1 MAPKTRVRIAAAVL
15 SCLVFLVA
23 SVSAK
28 AAQGVTDSEILIGA
42 HGPLTGPAAYIG
54 LGARSGLQLAVDEV
68 NAKGG
73 IHGRKLRVV
82 FEDDAFS
89 PTKALGAV
97 KKLVE
102 DTKVFMIFGASG
114 SNPTLGTLDYLRDSK
129 VPTYVSIASAPAVT
143 RPFSR
148 YIFRGA
154 TVEVARYGELFSEF
168 LADYAKVKRLAII
181 AGTDE
186 LPKNE
191 ANQTTQ
197 FLKKDYGIEPV
208 VRVEY
213 KVGDTDF
220 TPQLLKVK
228 DGNPDLIMLNGNL
241 TEAVIILRQARE
253 LGLKQPFFG
262 SGTMVDNALI
272 AKGAAGAEGFMG
284 PWFAPHFIDSDHP
297 DVVAFR
303 EAWTKANPNAPV
315 GRPNVFDFMAY
326 GDMHVV
332 AEGFR
337 RAGRNLT
344 PDAFSAGLE
353 TLDKWQVS
361 EVASPRTFTNWH
373 HIGNLNMQMM
383 VVKDGKWVPVNW
395 RSTKESSV
403 LDEFRKK

>member
-1 MAPKTRVRIAAAVL
+1 MTPRSRRRIVL
-15 SCLVFLVA
+15 SALACLGLTVLTGPAWAVD
-23 SVSAK
+23 
-28 AAQGVTDSEILIGA
+28 GVTDTEILIGA

-73 IHGRKLRVV
+73 IHGRKLRVL

-102 DTKVFMIFGASG
+102 DNKVFMIFGASG

-129 VPTYVSIASAPAVT
+129 VPTYVSISSAPAVT
-143 RPFSR
+143 RPFSK

-154 TVEVARYGELFSEF
+154 TVEAARYGELFSEF

-181 AGTDE
+181 AGSDE

-191 ANQTTQ
+191 ANETTR
-197 FLKKDYGIEPV
+197 FLKNGYKIEPV
-208 VRVEY
+208 VRLEY

-220 TPQLLKVK
+220 TPQLLKIK
-228 DGNPDLIMLNGNL
+228 DSNPDLIMLNGNL
-241 TEAVIILRQARE
+241 TEAVIIVRQARE

-272 AKGAAGAEGFMG
+272 AKGAAAAEGFMG

-297 DVVAFR
+297 HIVAFR
-303 EAWTKANPNAPV
+303 DGWTKANPNAPV

-332 AEGFR
+332 AEGMR
-337 RAGRNLT
+337 RAGRDLT
-344 PDAFSAGLE
+344 RDSFSAALE

-361 EVASPRTFTNWH
+361 EAASPRTFTNWH
-373 HIGNLNMQMM
+373 HVGNLNLQMM
-383 VVKDGKWVPVNW
+383 VVKDGKWVPINW
-395 RSTKESSV
+395 KPGKESSV